1 MSKTGILILAIAF
14 FPFRNYGQVVERQ
27 SAKEINVKHHLNLE
41 VLFTIYNQIW
51 TPFLYKDVSQS
62 MLANTQLMKINHD
75 YFKDFKGHKA
85 IKKTRE
91 FMNRSGTDF
100 FLYAFYYDDFPN
112 TKRIKEIPEILTKD
126 INPNRSIALDEIDS
140 LMSDISLFFIE
151 SKFDDFYQKYAYVYD
166 IAKIEVKKN
175 LPKDD
180 FIQFLENYFGNTN
193 AKYNFYII
201 PFFKAEFGMAH
212 QLQTNY
218 GMENITFIS
227 PFEPARVEEIDK
239 VKYVGYESED
249 DILEWVVHEYSHT
262 FFNPALTSKANI
274 EKLNKFEHLYKPIN
288 DNPQIGNWFSVFGE
302 HIAVAFEVR
311 AATLLGDDDRS
322 RAILERHE
330 GWYYLEHFVDQLIYY
345 ENNRNKYPNI
355 HSFMP
360 ELIDSCK
367 DLK

>member
-1 MSKTGILILAIAF
+1 MRYTICIFLLLFFQAFKGQAQDLPNSKD
-14 FPFRNYGQVVERQ
+14 
-27 SAKEINVKHHLNLE
+27 INVKNNLNLE

-51 TPFLYKDVSQS
+51 TPFLNEDVSES
-62 MLANTQLMKINHD
+62 MVENTQLMRLNHD
-75 YFKDFKGHKA
+75 YFKDFKDHKA

-91 FMNRSGTDF
+91 FMNKSGTDL
-100 FLYAFYYDDFPN
+100 FLYAFYYDDFPD

-126 INPNRSIALDEIDS
+126 INPNRSLALDEIDS

-175 LPKDD
+175 LPKGD
-180 FIQFLENYFGNTN
+180 FIQFLENYFGITYS
-193 AKYNFYII
+193 KYNFHII

-212 QLQTNY
+212 QLQTNQ

-227 PFEPARVEEIDK
+227 PFEPARIEGIDK

-249 DILEWVVHEYSHT
+249 DILEWIVHEYSHT
-262 FFNPALTSKANI
+262 FFNPALTLESNL
-274 EKLNKFEHLYKPIN
+274 EKLSKFDHLYEPIN
-288 DNPQIGNWFSVFGE
+288 DNPQIGDWFSVFGE

-311 AATLLGDDDRS
+311 AATLLGDNDRS

-330 GWYYLEHFVDQLIYY
+330 DWYYLEHFVDQLIYY
-345 ENNRNKYPNI
+345 ENNRSKFPNI

-360 ELIDSCK
+360 ELIDSCEN
-367 DLK
+367 LK